1 MLAKPAATKAD
12 QAREAWAAI
21 EKPVTEASFV
31 RWYCAT
37 HNLKRSAA
45 AEAAPAPAAKKAA
58 TQGLLPGAAPPSAA
72 AGGGAASSVLAKGKR
87 TALVKGLLTSL
98 KAAAKAK
105 RWHRGDGETLT
116 CTVVLDASDFS
127 ALLAGAGVALPAAGA
142 SGVVTA
148 FALSQPQLAAL
159 LGEGLDAAV
168 KVPTWSR
175 PRAFSK
181 SYKTGDALLSFAGA
195 DGKYS
200 KGTSTLTLKCA
211 ARAAGGFDD
220 EDCYGMW

>member
-1 MLAKPAATKAD
+1 VPAKAAATKAD

-45 AEAAPAPAAKKAA
+45 AEAAPAPAAKK
-58 TQGLLPGAAPPSAA
+58 QGLLPGAAPPSSAA
-72 AGGGAASSVLAKGKR
+72 AGGAASSALAKGKR
-87 TALVKGLLTSL
+87 TALVKGLMTSL

-116 CTVVLDASDFS
+116 CTVVLDASDFA
-127 ALLAGAGVALPAAGA
+127 ALLAGAGVALPASGA

-148 FALSQPQLAAL
+148 FTLSTQQLAAL
-159 LGEGLDAAV
+159 LGEGLDSAV

-181 SYKTGDALLSFAGA
+181 SFKTGDALLSFAGA

-211 ARAAGGFDD
+211 ARAGGGFDD
-220 EDCYGMW
+220 EDAYGLW